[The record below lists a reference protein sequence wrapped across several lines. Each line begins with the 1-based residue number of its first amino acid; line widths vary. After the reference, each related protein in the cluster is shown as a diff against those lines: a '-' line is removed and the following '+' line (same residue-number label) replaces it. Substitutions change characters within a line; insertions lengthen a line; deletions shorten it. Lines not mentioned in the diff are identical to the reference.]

1 MYGRQYY
8 HSNGEIRGFRDHT
21 LRPLPL
27 KSVLEEKYGWG
38 EEQAEQF
45 CSWLVPML
53 KLRPEDRVT
62 AAASAE
68 HSFLTGVQVL
78 EELVGFGKKKRQREV
93 DEEKGT
99 EKNAK
104 KHKENKTK
112 DPKTKKFKEQ
122 KSKSKKLELKLLAK
136 KVASLQE
143 QLSQQKIM
151 IKKLEVENEEHARKN
166 HHVERKLKEFQE
178 LFIKLESTM
187 DLSSRQIVTL
197 EIMKE
202 QLEHMKEI
210 MKGKYRERN
219 ILTLENVNFLK
230 NIKDVPEDFE
240 RSAIHERQDMLE
252 RREEVTG
259 MEINHNSDLPDPEV
273 KSYTNHHMKT
283 YNDEKRSSHQKY
295 KQKAIT
301 GEAKGE
307 I

>member
-8 HSNGEIRGFRDHT
+8 HSNGEIRGFLDHT

-53 KLRPEDRVT
+53 ELIPEDRVT

-78 EELVGFGKKKRQREV
+78 EELGGFEKKKRQREV
-93 DEEKGT
+93 DEEKRT

-136 KVASLQE
+136 KVLSLHK

-151 IKKLEVENEEHARKN
+151 IKKLEVENEVHTRKN
-166 HHVERKLKEFQE
+166 LHVERKLKEFQE
-178 LFIKLESTM
+178 LFIRLESTM
-187 DLSSRQIVTL
+187 ELSSGQIVTL
-197 EIMKE
+197 EIMKK
-202 QLEHMKEI
+202 QLEHRKEI
-210 MKGKYRERN
+210 MKCKDTERN
-219 ILTLENVNFLK
+219 IPTLENVNFIK

-240 RSAIHERQDMLE
+240 RKANHGRQDMLE
-252 RREEVTG
+252 RSEEVTG
-259 MEINHNSDLPDPEV
+259 MEINHNYDLPDPEV
-273 KSYTNHHMKT
+273 KSYTNHDMKT